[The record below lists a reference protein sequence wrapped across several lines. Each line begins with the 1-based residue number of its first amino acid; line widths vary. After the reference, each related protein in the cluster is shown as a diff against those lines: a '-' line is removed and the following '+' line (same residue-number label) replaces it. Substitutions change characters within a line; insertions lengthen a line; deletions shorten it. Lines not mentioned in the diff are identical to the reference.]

1 MYALEKACGY
11 IENVLEVTSRVR
23 HEHQHDPVP
32 GSTAET
38 ERTETSGRAYQHV
51 LDAQTVAGL
60 RVAATEDHMS
70 AIATLVAHPTSVFPL
85 RTLARTAAELSV
97 RAWWLLDPA
106 CSPQDRAER
115 GLSEALYSFQEQ
127 KQLPGAD
134 LHEKAAERR
143 REIASQAGS
152 EGLHVSGDNQRPSST
167 MQLLRETLDD
177 EDLGSIVY
185 RLLSAHVHGT
195 TYALTQLV
203 RRETAQPTTV
213 EGLGKVM
220 VGTDAANDAQS
231 ILMAFMP
238 YARAVRRYF
247 HYNGYPN
254 KQLTGALVY
263 ATSELRSHM

>member
-1 MYALEKACGY
+1 MRLLVAYALEKACGY
-11 IENVLEVTSRVR
+11 IEDILEVTSRVR
-23 HEHQHDPVP
+23 HEHHHDPAP
-32 GSTAET
+32 ESPAEA
-38 ERTETSGRAYQHV
+38 ERANTSGRAYQHV

-70 AIATLVAHPTSVFPL
+70 AIATLVTHPTSVFPL
-85 RTLARTAAELSV
+85 RTLARTASELSV

-134 LHEKAAERR
+134 LRERAAERR
-143 REIASQAGS
+143 RELASQAGN
-152 EGLHVSGDNQRPSST
+152 EGLHVSGDNKRPNST
-167 MQLLRETLDD
+167 MHLLRETLDD

-203 RRETAQPTTV
+203 RRETAQPRV
-213 EGLGKVM
+213 CPEFG
-220 VGTDAANDAQS
+220 
-231 ILMAFMP
+231 
-238 YARAVRRYF
+238 
-247 HYNGYPN
+247 
-254 KQLTGALVY
+254 
-263 ATSELRSHM
+263 